1 MEMERGDGV
10 GGAVL
15 GRCSQIKLDAT
26 EIGCGQ
32 GRERS
37 QMPEMHKRGS
47 ISSVVIGQYGSRS
60 TQPDECK
67 SQSER
72 SRRKKEL
79 RIRKS
84 PNWRLWQKVT
94 RSDKK

>member
-1 MEMERGDGV
+1 M
-10 GGAVL
+10 L
-15 GRCSQIKLDAT
+15 GWCSQIKLDAT

-32 GRERS
+32 EEQSERS
-37 QMPEMHKRGS
+37 QMPGMHKRGS
-47 ISSVVIGQYGSRS
+47 KSSVVIGQYDRRS

-79 RIRKS
+79 RIRK
-84 PNWRLWQKVT
+84 KVPTGACGKT
-94 RSDKK
+94 RQEVTGVTIDKFVPEK